1 MIGKNVTLET
11 KSKTKP
17 MKITGSFKYFFVTI
31 LFTLFVTS
39 CSVHTVHTGHN
50 SSSNSGK
57 IPPGQA
63 KKMNGSKSAKAYA
76 PGQQK
81 K

>member
-1 MIGKNVTLET
+1 MIGKNVTLKT

-17 MKITGSFKYFFVTI
+17 MKITGIFKHFFITI
-31 LFTLFVTS
+31 LLTLFVTS
-39 CSVHTVHTGHN
+39 CSVQTIHTGHN

-63 KKMNGSKSAKAYA
+63 KKMSGSKSAKAYA
-76 PGQQK
+76 PGQQNK
-81 K
+81 